1 MTVWGFGKDSNG
13 QETLF
18 QTFLMWLTLLAW
30 GYNRT
35 VVLSDNMPPKERPS
49 GKEDE
54 NILTEEDFHFEDGE
68 AQRKLAGKI
77 NDIKRLSNN
86 GFFSNI
92 LSAESEERARQAE
105 CRALAAEAQ
114 AAQVLAQEFW
124 FFILRISCSREKS
137 LLRDWKL

>member
-68 AQRKLAGKI
+68 AQRKLA
-77 NDIKRLSNN
+77 
-86 GFFSNI
+86 
-92 LSAESEERARQAE
+92 ESEERARQAE

>member
-35 VVLSDNMPPKERPS
+35 VVLSDNMPPKERLP

-54 NILTEEDFHFEDGE
+54 NDLTVDDFQFDDGG

-77 NDIKRLSNN
+77 NDIKRLSSDD
-86 GFFSNI
+86 FFSNI
-92 LSAESEERARQAE
+92 LSAEAEERTRQAE
-105 CRALAAEAQ
+105 SRALAAEAQ
-114 AAQVLAQEFW
+114 AVQVLAQEFW
-124 FFILRISCSREKS
+124 FFI
-137 LLRDWKL
+137 

>member
-1 MTVWGFGKDSNG
+1 M
-13 QETLF
+13 
-18 QTFLMWLTLLAW
+18 
-30 GYNRT
+30 RT
-35 VVLSDNMPPKERPS
+35 SSL
-49 GKEDE
+49 
-54 NILTEEDFHFEDGE
+54 EEDFHFEDGE

-86 GFFSNI
+86 DFFSNI

-105 CRALAAEAQ
+105 CRALAAEAE